1 MKFSMLYAD
10 ARGQLYDHPHY
21 ALVGRT
27 GDRFTEPLPEEMIPL
42 PEGASL
48 TLVPGGIP
56 LGVDRKGDFR
66 LVREAA
72 TVIKASARNSGRNQG
87 PVFAVGALLPQG
99 YTRTLLPAY
108 RREAGE
114 KPLPLLGYAAV
125 GMYRE
130 KFYVAAVETD
140 QPAKW
145 NPCGYNT
152 ADLSELVADK
162 VNKYPGNRIL
172 AQLARCSLDYGC
184 LTAQNIFYGRWEGG
198 IPVSPVCN
206 ANCLGCIS
214 LQPAECCPSPQER
227 INFTPTVE
235 EIIQVGLPHLEEA
248 PEGIISF
255 GQGCEGEPS
264 LAVRV
269 VAPAV
274 STLRSQTS
282 KGTININT
290 NAGLRPAIREICQ
303 AGLDA
308 MRVSVIGPSEEV
320 YNSYYRPRDYNLN
333 NVAESIKIAK
343 AHGVYVSLNLLTLP
357 GLTDREGEIE
367 ALIQLVQATVVD
379 LIQFR
384 NLNID
389 PDQFLPLLPPRD
401 DEILGITELIRILKR
416 ELPNTALGSFSR
428 PVRPD

>member
-1 MKFSMLYAD
+1 MKYSMLYAD
-10 ARGQLYDHPHY
+10 ARGQLYDHPGY
-21 ALVGRT
+21 TLAGRT

-48 TLVPGGIP
+48 TLIPGGIP
-56 LGVDRKGDFR
+56 VGVDRKGDFR
-66 LVREAA
+66 LVGEAA
-72 TVIKASARNSGRNQG
+72 AGRKASARTSGRDNR

-108 RREAGE
+108 RLEAGE

-130 KFYVAAVETD
+130 KFYVAAVKTD
-140 QPAKW
+140 QPSRW
-145 NPCGYNT
+145 NPCRYNT
-152 ADLSELVADK
+152 ADLSELVKDK
-162 VNKYPGNRIL
+162 IKKYPENRIL
-172 AQLARCSLDYGC
+172 AQLAKCSLEYGC

-198 IPVSPVCN
+198 VPVSPACN

-227 INFTPTVE
+227 IKFTPTVE
-235 EIIQVGLPHLEEA
+235 EILQVALPHLEEA
-248 PEGIISF
+248 PGGIISF
-255 GQGCEGEPS
+255 GQGCEGEPALS
-264 LAVRV
+264 VRT
-269 VAPAV
+269 VAPAI
-274 STLRSQTS
+274 STIRNRTL
-282 KGTININT
+282 KGTVNINT
-290 NAGLRPAIREICQ
+290 NAGHTEAIREICQ

-320 YNSYYRPRDYNLN
+320 YNIYYRPRDYNLN
-333 NVAESIKIAK
+333 NVMESVKVAK

-367 ALIQLVQATVVD
+367 ALIRLVRETDVD
-379 LIQFR
+379 LIQLR

-389 PDQFLPLLPPRD
+389 PDRFLPLLPPRN
-401 DEILGITELIRILKR
+401 DEILGITELIRILKS
-416 ELPNTALGSFSR
+416 ELPNTAIGNFSR
-428 PVRPD
+428 PVR